1 MQPTLAGSQCGE
13 GEATRPARVSGIGR
27 QRGSLRLRYCRVLAA
42 GFHDP
47 LSREDSMSRYQIQRH
62 NYLPPFMSGFAREAD
77 QLQESI
83 QRMFDNPFSLATTRF
98 PRIESLGWIPPF
110 EIAETEKEL
119 LMSVEL
125 PGLDKNDV
133 RIDISDD
140 VLTVRGEKKSEHTEK
155 DEKKEFFL
163 EERSYGVF
171 ERSFTLPPTVNVDQV
186 TAQFEK
192 GVLKITLPKS
202 EVVKPRGREIA
213 IEAK

>member
-1 MQPTLAGSQCGE
+1 MRRRDEDDRAC
-13 GEATRPARVSGIGR
+13 PASAD
-27 QRGSLRLRYCRVLAA
+27 SAA
-42 GFHDP
+42 GRRADIAACWPAGYHDP

-83 QRMFDNPFSLATTRF
+83 QRMFDNPFSLAATRF

-110 EIAETEKEL
+110 EITETEKA
-119 LMSVEL
+119 MMMTVEL

-133 RIDISDD
+133 KIDISDN
-140 VLTVRGEKKSEHTEK
+140 VLTLRGEKKAEHTEK
-155 DEKKEFFL
+155 DEKKEFYL

-171 ERSFTLPPTVNVDQV
+171 ERSFTLPPTVNVEKV
-186 TAQFEK
+186 SAEFEK